1 MIPLPKSFSFDMPHA
16 CSRQK
21 AVALRRQL
29 LGFGSNVRRP
39 LRFVP
44 PFVTFCPVIHLD
56 LDRLKESALPHKQS
70 LRKLVKRSMIT
81 PLCIIKVSSP
91 VNQASAR
98 GDLASGECGLLWRM
112 CWVGL
117 RLPHMKKR
125 DKSLAIL
132 YSLGDAINIVH
143 QTNTGRARK
152 QELGD
157 RSFKG

>member
-1 MIPLPKSFSFDMPHA
+1 MNFM
-16 CSRQK
+16 RQNPN
-21 AVALRRQL
+21 QFNT
-29 LGFGSNVRRP
+29 LG
-39 LRFVP
+39 
-44 PFVTFCPVIHLD
+44 
-56 LDRLKESALPHKQS
+56 
-70 LRKLVKRSMIT
+70 
-81 PLCIIKVSSP
+81 
-91 VNQASAR
+91 
-98 GDLASGECGLLWRM
+98 LA
-112 CWVGL
+112 L